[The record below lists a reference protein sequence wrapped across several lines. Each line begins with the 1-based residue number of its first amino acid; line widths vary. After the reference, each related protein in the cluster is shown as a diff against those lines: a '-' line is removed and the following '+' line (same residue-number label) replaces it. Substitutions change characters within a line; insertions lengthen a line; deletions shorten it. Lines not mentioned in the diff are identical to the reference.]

1 MGNGAWGMGRWGD
14 EGDEGDEG
22 EAGEQGKRSNFSF
35 SPLPPAPC
43 PSASSSQCPMPNAL
57 FTNTQSFIN
66 FFCEML
72 KNIASIQKS
81 ETESPNLN
89 YVNKAS
95 T

>member
-1 MGNGAWGMGRWGD
+1 MGHRAWGMEMRRRV
-14 EGDEGDEG
+14 
-22 EAGEQGKRSNFSF
+22 AVNLCLYPSILFLLRVPVSF
-35 SPLPPAPC
+35 SHTEYP
-43 PSASSSQCPMPNAL
+43 
-57 FTNTQSFIN
+57 FFIK

-72 KNIASIQKS
+72 KNIASVQKS